1 VLATQTRPPIL
12 VLGWGNLSRG
22 DDALGP
28 MFIAGLHKALSAEVR
43 ELVEFQEDFQLQIE
57 HAMDLIGRQHVLLV
71 DASVSCKGPFEARTL
86 LPLRDA
92 SYTSHALSP
101 ETLLQVFID
110 FQGAPPPPTTLLAI
124 RGESF
129 ELGTP
134 MGDTASRNLQRALA
148 WANLWVQERQGE
160 RVNLATTRAS
170 SSSSTN

>member
-1 VLATQTRPPIL
+1 MLATETRPPIL

-28 MFIAGLHKALSAEVR
+28 LFIAGLQKALDDGAR

-57 HAMDLIGRQHVLLV
+57 HALDLVDRQHVLLV
-71 DASVSCKGPFEARTL
+71 DASVSCNAPFEARL
-86 LPLRDA
+86 LLALRDT

-101 ETLLQVFID
+101 ETLLQVFLD
-110 FQGAPPPPTTLLAI
+110 FQGGPPPPTTLLAI

-129 ELGTP
+129 ELGAP
-134 MGDTASRNLQRALA
+134 MGDTATCNLQQALE
-148 WANLWVQERQGE
+148 WAILWVQERQGD
-160 RVNLATTRAS
+160 RVNLATTRAC